1 MHEHNSRMNPF
12 VSIVIACYN
21 DPDNIEK
28 AVWSA
33 LSQTYTNKEVI
44 VVDDGSNAATKVV
57 LKKLEPEITLLLT
70 QENQGQSIARN
81 NGIRAAKGD
90 YILNHD
96 SDDFFDPTFCVKA
109 VSKFQAD
116 DRIAIVTCQA
126 NRFNEAGP
134 IDVFTPMGGTLNNF
148 LFANSALGSSMFKRK
163 DWELSGGYEEKI
175 PILGFEDWEFYIQI
189 LKLGGYAYVIQ
200 EVLFNYQVR
209 INSTTDR
216 IRDFKLEKYKHI
228 IMKHDVLYKA
238 NFEQLLTDLFGRIQ
252 REEAEKIKNTTRI
265 EFRLGGAL
273 LRPLRFIMSFLRDN
287 HLLKFK
293 NK

>member
-1 MHEHNSRMNPF
+1 MHEHNSKMNPL

-33 LSQTYTNKEVI
+33 LNQTYENKEVI
-44 VVDDGSNAATKVV
+44 VIDDGSNAATKVV
-57 LKKLEPEITLLLT
+57 LKKLEQEITLLLT
-70 QENQGQSIARN
+70 QENQGQSVARN

-109 VSKFQAD
+109 VAKFQED
-116 DRIAIVTCQA
+116 SGIAIVTCQA
-126 NRFNEAGP
+126 NRFNEAGH
-134 IDVFTPMGGTLNNF
+134 IDIFTPAGGALNDF
-148 LFANSALGSSMFKRK
+148 LFSNSALGSSMFKRK
-163 DWELSGGYEEKI
+163 DWHITGGYEEKL

-189 LKLGGYAYVIQ
+189 LKLGGYAHVIH

-209 INSTTDR
+209 TNSTTDR
-216 IRDFKLEKYKHI
+216 IRDFKLEKFKHI

-238 NFEQLLTDLFGRIQ
+238 NFEQLVKHLFGRIQ

-265 EFRLGGAL
+265 EFRLGCAL
-273 LRPLRFIMSFLRDN
+273 LRPLRFVVSFFRVN
-287 HLLKFK
+287 HMLKYK